1 MNKEEILAKSRKENV
16 LQDEM
21 ERTVR
26 IEGES
31 FSLIFVFLMGLAL
44 IAWKR
49 FHSLPDEDVL
59 VMFWT
64 SCAASRIYR
73 LTQRRNA
80 SDIVT
85 LGISLAFL
93 AYNLVKFL
101 QTTA

>member
-1 MNKEEILAKSRKENV
+1 MKETLTREEILERSKRENRNG
-16 LQDEM
+16 DER

-26 IEGES
+26 VQGES

-64 SCAASRIYR
+64 SWRGQPHLPADPAAECLRHR
-73 LTQRRNA
+73 DA
-80 SDIVT
+80 W
-85 LGISLAFL
+85 
-93 AYNLVKFL
+93 NLPCLFGL
-101 QTTA
+101 

>member
-1 MNKEEILAKSRKENV
+1 MKETLTREEILERSKRENRNG
-16 LQDEM
+16 DER

-26 IEGES
+26 VQGES

-44 IAWKR
+44 I
-49 FHSLPDEDVL
+49 DEDVL